1 MRDADAGVLQN
12 LAEPKRRRSSYALPL
27 ERAEVRKKSSA
38 GGLDLREVEYLA
50 GVDAAAGSQ
59 EELRRPHNDSI
70 LKRIPGDAEATT
82 VLVGAVGFLDQPTI
96 AFVRL
101 AQGILMPS
109 ITEVPVPV
117 RFMFILLGPSGAD
130 LDYHEVGRS
139 ISTLMA
145 NPAFHSIA
153 YKADDRRELLSAI
166 NEFLDDSIVLPPG
179 DWERQALLPFE
190 ELRAKSEM
198 IRRRKRDALERKR
211 AAGEAPAPLDEKKAL
226 LAAEAGLPAKQPDE
240 PLARTGRLFG
250 GVVRD
255 MRRRYPHYASDFRD
269 ALNGQCVAAAI
280 FMYFAALS
288 SAITFGGLLA
298 EKTYGNIGISE
309 TLVSLALRL
318 LYTLQQYSYCV
329 FLQV

>member
-1 MRDADAGVLQN
+1 M
-12 LAEPKRRRSSYALPL
+12 AEAKRRRSSYALPIADL
-27 ERAEVRKKSSA
+27 RKKSSA
-38 GGLDLREVEYLA
+38 AALDLKEVEYLA
-50 GVDAAAGSQ
+50 AAAVGSQ
-59 EELRRPHNDSI
+59 DELRKTHNDSI

-82 VLVGAVGFLDQPTI
+82 VLVGAVGFLEQPTI

-139 ISTLMA
+139 ISTLMS

-153 YKADDRRELLSAI
+153 YKADDRRDLLSAI
-166 NEFLDDSIVLPPG
+166 NDFLDDSIVLPPG

-211 AAGEAPAPLDEKKAL
+211 AAGEIKGELPLSEDKKAL
-226 LAAEAGLPAKQPDE
+226 LAAEMGGPPDKE
-240 PLARTGRLFG
+240 PDDPLSRTGRLFG
-250 GVVRD
+250 GE
-255 MRRRYPHYASDFRD
+255 FR
-269 ALNGQCVAAAI
+269 A
-280 FMYFAALS
+280 FFH
-288 SAITFGGLLA
+288 F
-298 EKTYGNIGISE
+298 IGIIFSH
-309 TLVSLALRL
+309 TLE
-318 LYTLQQYSYCV
+318 
-329 FLQV
+329 FII

>member
-1 MRDADAGVLQN
+1 MQN
-12 LAEPKRRRSSYALPL
+12 LSDPRRRRSSYALPL
-27 ERAEVRKKSSA
+27 ELAELRKKSSA

-50 GVDAAAGSQ
+50 AVDAAAGSQ
-59 EELRRPHNDSI
+59 DELRRPHNDSI

-82 VLVGAVGFLDQPTI
+82 VLVGAVGFLEQPTI

-139 ISTLMA
+139 ISTLMS

-211 AAGEAPAPLDEKKAL
+211 AAGEAPVPLDEKKAL
-226 LAAEAGLPAKQPDE
+226 LAAETGGLPSKEPDD
-240 PLARTGRLFG
+240 PLRRTGRLFG
-250 GVVRD
+250 GQFK
-255 MRRRYPHYASDFRD
+255 P
-269 ALNGQCVAAAI
+269 
-280 FMYFAALS
+280 
-288 SAITFGGLLA
+288 
-298 EKTYGNIGISE
+298 
-309 TLVSLALRL
+309 
-318 LYTLQQYSYCV
+318 
-329 FLQV
+329 FLQSMTLSCTGSCQIITTHFGRL

>member
-1 MRDADAGVLQN
+1 MCVCVQN
-12 LAEPKRRRSSYALPL
+12 LSDPRRRRSSYALPL

-38 GGLDLREVEYLA
+38 GGLELREVEYLA
-50 GVDAAAGSQ
+50 AAAAAESAGSQ
-59 EELRRPHNDSI
+59 DELRRPHNDSI

-82 VLVGAVGFLDQPTI
+82 VLVGSVGFLDQPTI

-198 IRRRKRDALERKR
+198 IRRRKQNALDRKR
-211 AAGEAPAPLDEKKAL
+211 AADLPPPSDEKKAL
-226 LAAEAGLPAKQPDE
+226 LAAEAGLPEKEPDD
-240 PLARTGRLFG
+240 PLSRSGRLFG
-250 GVVRD
+250 GSYHNCSSTMCYSSNVLFVMLMRSTRCRRD
-255 MRRRYPHYASDFRD
+255 PRH
-269 ALNGQCVAAAI
+269 Q
-280 FMYFAALS
+280 AALPVLRVGLQGRAERAVPRRHHLHVLRGALLRHHVRR
-288 SAITFGGLLA
+288 SARR
-298 EKTYGNIGISE
+298 EN
-309 TLVSLALRL
+309 
-318 LYTLQQYSYCV
+318 LQHYRY
-329 FLQV
+329 F